1 MAYITAEE
9 MKREL
14 DANPKYRDRLYCR
27 GFLITDQKQS
37 DLLEYPYYG
46 NWNEA
51 SFTSSE
57 KTYHFYTHKYVD
69 LFTYE
74 ENGILFFLIGHAY
87 NPYTMKYLESDILK
101 DLAAAYKKSE
111 EAFWEAESEL
121 TGVFCLGFIENGKVT
136 VTTDCAGM
144 QLIYHGVIQQHV
156 YFTSHS
162 KLVADFFGL
171 EQTDY
176 IKRLVSNRFWHYWG
190 MWLPGDL
197 SPYAELVR
205 LQPNCKAVY
214 DANNVTVTRYYPTH
228 KIEETTTE
236 EEYQKTID
244 ELGRIMSN
252 NMTLIA
258 KKWPD
263 KKVSIS
269 VTGGRDSMTT
279 LACTNGNYDKYS
291 YFSYISNNEESVDA
305 YAARDILGALGLKH
319 ELYQIPDEW
328 EGYQDIDIFKK
339 IMECNAG
346 CIGKNNWND
355 VKKRLYFCSNPPCD
369 IEVKSWVNEIGRGR
383 CYERFNK
390 KSFPKNTTPS
400 YWRTLHKVYFH
411 QISLM
416 KDTDKVFKEYFDKY
430 YSNGEFEKI
439 FWLIY
444 YYWEFSW
451 GGGEGIFLTAEHR
464 VSYEITIPFNNRKYV
479 ELMLTVPESKRI
491 TDEIPKDL
499 VAHMNHQITDT
510 QIIVKDVAHTNKRAL
525 MERVHLEI
533 FSRLRFVKY

>member
-1 MAYITAEE
+1 MAYITAAEL
-9 MKREL
+9 KKEL
-14 DANPKYRDRLYCR
+14 DAKAEYRDRLYCR
-27 GFLITDQKQS
+27 GFLITDQKQKALS
-37 DLLEYPYYG
+37 EYPFYG
-46 NWNEA
+46 NWNEM
-51 SFTSSE
+51 SYISNG
-57 KTYHFYTHKYVD
+57 KTYYFYTHKYVE

-74 ENGILFFLIGHAY
+74 ENGVLFFLIGHAY
-87 NPYTMKYLESDILK
+87 NPYTMKYLESEILK
-101 DLAAAYKKSE
+101 DLSAAYRKSE
-111 EAFWEAESEL
+111 ETFWESESEL
-121 TGVFCLGFIENGKVT
+121 TGVFCLGFLENGKVT
-136 VTTDCAGM
+136 ITTDCAGM
-144 QLIYHGVIQQHV
+144 QLIYHGVIHQHV

-162 KLVADFFGL
+162 KLVADFCGL

-197 SPYAELVR
+197 SPYAELSR
-205 LQPNCKAVY
+205 LQPNCKVVY
-214 DANNVTVTRYYPTH
+214 DGNNVTVTRYYPTR

-236 EEYQKTID
+236 EEYQKTIE

-291 YFSYISNNEESVDA
+291 YFSYISNDEESVDA

-319 ELYQIPDEW
+319 ELYKIPDEW
-328 EGYQDIDIFKK
+328 EGYQDIDIFEK

-346 CIGKNNWND
+346 CIGKNNRND
-355 VKKRLYFCSNPPCD
+355 LKKRLYFCSKPPCD
-369 IEVKSWVNEIGRGR
+369 VEVKSWVNEIGRGR

-390 KSFPKNTTPS
+390 KSFPKKTTPS

-411 QISLM
+411 QIKLM

-499 VAHMNHQITDT
+499 IAHMNRQITDT
-510 QIIVKDVAHTNKRAL
+510 QITVKDVAHTDKRAL
-525 MERVHLEI
+525 MERIHLEI

>member
-1 MAYITAEE
+1 M
-9 MKREL
+9 
-14 DANPKYRDRLYCR
+14 
-27 GFLITDQKQS
+27 
-37 DLLEYPYYG
+37 
-46 NWNEA
+46 
-51 SFTSSE
+51 
-57 KTYHFYTHKYVD
+57 
-69 LFTYE
+69 
-74 ENGILFFLIGHAY
+74 
-87 NPYTMKYLESDILK
+87 
-101 DLAAAYKKSE
+101 
-111 EAFWEAESEL
+111 
-121 TGVFCLGFIENGKVT
+121 
-136 VTTDCAGM
+136 
-144 QLIYHGVIQQHV
+144 
-156 YFTSHS
+156 
-162 KLVADFFGL
+162 
-171 EQTDY
+171 
-176 IKRLVSNRFWHYWG
+176 
-190 MWLPGDL
+190 
-197 SPYAELVR
+197 
-205 LQPNCKAVY
+205 
-214 DANNVTVTRYYPTH
+214 
-228 KIEETTTE
+228 
-236 EEYQKTID
+236 
-244 ELGRIMSN
+244 
-252 NMTLIA
+252 
-258 KKWPD
+258 
-263 KKVSIS
+263 
-269 VTGGRDSMTT
+269 
-279 LACTNGNYDKYS
+279 
-291 YFSYISNNEESVDA
+291 
-305 YAARDILGALGLKH
+305 
-319 ELYQIPDEW
+319 YQIPDEW
-328 EGYQDIDIFKK
+328 EGYQDIDIFEK
-339 IMECNAG
+339 ITECNAG

-355 VKKRLYFCSNPPCD
+355 VKKRLYFCANPPCD

-499 VAHMNHQITDT
+499 IAHMNHQITDT